1 MAIGLEEYILN
12 YKGIAFMLAFKHYD
26 KYADYLEKD
35 DLVQVALLSLVESFY
50 TYDDT
55 KASISTY
62 VYNSVNY
69 SLMTYIYANSYITYA
84 PAGVILSSIFAGKE
98 KSKYELLENRKIT
111 LTELREALSTK
122 KYNKYLLTDKYLNT
136 LLEMTE
142 FHTKSK
148 TLPINFDTV
157 LDENGCYDV
166 TGSVEIPN
174 DSSDVSCIS
183 NLSVDINNIL
193 NKYDET
199 DRFVIQRAFGLD
211 GNIPDNFGQIAHK
224 LNVSRQAISE
234 RYKRII
240 KKLKIDLKD
249 WDD

>member
-98 KSKYELLENRKIT
+98 KSKYE
-111 LTELREALSTK
+111 
-122 KYNKYLLTDKYLNT
+122 
-136 LLEMTE
+136 
-142 FHTKSK
+142 
-148 TLPINFDTV
+148 
-157 LDENGCYDV
+157 
-166 TGSVEIPN
+166 
-174 DSSDVSCIS
+174 
-183 NLSVDINNIL
+183 
-193 NKYDET
+193 
-199 DRFVIQRAFGLD
+199 
-211 GNIPDNFGQIAHK
+211 
-224 LNVSRQAISE
+224 
-234 RYKRII
+234 
-240 KKLKIDLKD
+240 
-249 WDD
+249 

>member
-1 MAIGLEEYILN
+1 
-12 YKGIAFMLAFKHYD
+12 
-26 KYADYLEKD
+26 
-35 DLVQVALLSLVESFY
+35 
-50 TYDDT
+50 
-55 KASISTY
+55 
-62 VYNSVNY
+62 
-69 SLMTYIYANSYITYA
+69 
-84 PAGVILSSIFAGKE
+84 
-98 KSKYELLENRKIT
+98 
-111 LTELREALSTK
+111 
-122 KYNKYLLTDKYLNT
+122 KYLLTDKYLNT

-224 LNVSRQAISE
+224 LNVSSQAISE